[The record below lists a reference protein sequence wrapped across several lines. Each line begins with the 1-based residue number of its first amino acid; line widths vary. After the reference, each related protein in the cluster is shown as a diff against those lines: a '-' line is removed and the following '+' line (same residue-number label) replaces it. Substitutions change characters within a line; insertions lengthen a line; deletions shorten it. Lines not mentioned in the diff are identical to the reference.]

1 MQIKT
6 GTASVTNGSNRVI
19 FATADLSA
27 ITLQAIFSLDAVLGA
42 PPYSIVDIRKPA
54 ASPAAWTNSASGL
67 WEVFLAVNYAQGT
80 NAATAFLV
88 QKDFLTVQVGARTFY
103 LATFEV
109 TDTQTL
115 PLMNRN
121 TTTLA
126 AIIAALQGLT
136 PRLASLAAL
145 EAFDASALNF
155 GDLLFVTNNDMTS
168 IYQYQNGAPASGD
181 HPVAGSTTT
190 RYRQTGGA

>member
-6 GTASVTNGSNRVI
+6 GTASVTNGNNRVI
-19 FATADLSA
+19 FATADLSG
-27 ITLQAIFSLDAVLGA
+27 ITLQAIFSLDAILGA
-42 PPYSIVDIRKPA
+42 PTYSIVDVRKPA
-54 ASPAAWTNSASGL
+54 ASPTAWTNSASGL
-67 WEVFLAVNYAQGT
+67 WEIFLSVNYAQAT
-80 NAATAFLV
+80 NPTAAFLV
-88 QKDFLTVQVGARTFY
+88 QKDFISVPVGARTFY
-103 LATFEV
+103 PATFEV

-115 PLMNRN
+115 PLTNRN

-126 AIIAALQGLT
+126 AIVAALQVVT
-136 PRLASLAAL
+136 PRLTSLAAL

-181 HPVAGSTTT
+181 HPVSGSSTT